1 MRITAK
7 IVLLPTVVVVTAA
20 WLLAVLV
27 SKIYGFTH
35 GFLWVTLLVPIALAC
50 CLQMWHNA
58 LVFLVLGTASYVVLF
73 GMTAVEVVLETI
85 QAMLIRAVAE

>member
-7 IVLLPTVVVVTAA
+7 IVLLPTVVVTAA
-20 WLLAVLV
+20 WLLAVLA
-27 SKIYGFTH
+27 SKNYGFTH

-58 LVFLVLGTASYVVLF
+58 LVFLVLGTAINCIGHFFRWSRF
-73 GMTAVEVVLETI
+73 A
-85 QAMLIRAVAE
+85 IR

>member
-7 IVLLPTVVVVTAA
+7 IVLLPAVVVVTVA
-20 WLLAVLV
+20 WLLAVLA

-35 GFLWVTLLVPIALAC
+35 GFLLVTLLVPIALAC

-58 LVFLVLGTASYVVLF
+58 LVFLVLGAASYMVLF
-73 GMTAVEVVLETI
+73 GMTAVEIVLGTI
-85 QAMLIRAVAE
+85 QAMLIRTVAE